1 MDALLRWRKVKG
13 VLTANEADRSL
24 RQYHSHEQGE
34 NSSRIIILKPGLQIQ
49 SPVSS
54 LNPNKAAT
62 DFVEEE
68 YGLPHE
74 KKFLILFM
82 KWKRGLI
89 SWQARALNTEYYS
102 LIFEIYPL
110 LRSLTQRSSSGDN
123 SDKQCELYLL
133 N

>member
-13 VLTANEADRSL
+13 VLTANEADRCL

-34 NSSRIIILKPGLQIQ
+34 NSSRITILKPGLQIQ

-89 SWQARALNTEYYS
+89 L
-102 LIFEIYPL
+102 
-110 LRSLTQRSSSGDN
+110 
-123 SDKQCELYLL
+123 
-133 N
+133 

>member
-24 RQYHSHEQGE
+24 RQSHSHEQGE
-34 NSSRIIILKPGLQIQ
+34 NSSRIAILKPGLQIQ

-68 YGLPHE
+68 HGLPPE

-89 SWQARALNTEYYS
+89 LWQARSLNTENYS

>member
-1 MDALLRWRKVKG
+1 MKPI
-13 VLTANEADRSL
+13 EAYASIIRTPD
-24 RQYHSHEQGE
+24 SHEQGE
-34 NSSRIIILKPGLQIQ
+34 NSSRITILKPGLQIQ

-54 LNPNKAAT
+54 LNPNKGAT

-89 SWQARALNTEYYS
+89 LWQVRALNTENYS